1 MIYVYLV
8 YYNLDVLGNDMDAA
22 LKQVL
27 TRLLVATRGETEA
40 MFQQID
46 GDWWN
51 SHRRVPDKFLVLKRN
66 YDLQENRLPTP
77 VPFETMPPYRLTM
90 PEQVGGFR
98 LRDLGELQIYPGHD
112 MQALPVPA
120 QYYGAGAFQGLADRA
135 HEADKTQL
143 ARTEK

>member
-1 MIYVYLV
+1 
-8 YYNLDVLGNDMDAA
+8 
-22 LKQVL
+22 
-27 TRLLVATRGETEA
+27 
-40 MFQQID
+40 
-46 GDWWN
+46 
-51 SHRRVPDKFLVLKRN
+51 VPDKFLVLKRN

-98 LRDLGELQIYPGHD
+98 LRDLGELQIYPGND

>member
-1 MIYVYLV
+1 MRKAFWL
-8 YYNLDVLGNDMDAA
+8 LFALALPALAQDPVLPAVTA
-22 LKQVL
+22 IHTAPTL
-27 TRLLVATRGETEA
+27 GE
-40 MFQQID
+40 
-46 GDWWN
+46 
-51 SHRRVPDKFLVLKRN
+51 
-66 YDLQENRLPTP
+66 LPPP

>member
-1 MIYVYLV
+1 
-8 YYNLDVLGNDMDAA
+8 MDAA

-90 PEQVGGFR
+90 PEQVGDSAATSGTA
-98 LRDLGELQIYPGHD
+98 DLSGHD

-120 QYYGAGAFQGLADRA
+120 QYYGAGAFGLADRA

>member
-1 MIYVYLV
+1 PVEQENASTRWRVDPRFVGPSY
-8 YYNLDVLGNDMDAA
+8 VLGD
-22 LKQVL
+22 L
-27 TRLLVATRGETEA
+27 AT
-40 MFQQID
+40 
-46 GDWWN
+46 
-51 SHRRVPDKFLVLKRN
+51 HPLFLV
-66 YDLQENRLPTP
+66 
-77 VPFETMPPYRLTM
+77 ETMPPYRLTM

-143 ARTEK
+143 AR

>member
-1 MIYVYLV
+1 
-8 YYNLDVLGNDMDAA
+8 
-22 LKQVL
+22 
-27 TRLLVATRGETEA
+27 
-40 MFQQID
+40 
-46 GDWWN
+46 
-51 SHRRVPDKFLVLKRN
+51 
-66 YDLQENRLPTP
+66 
-77 VPFETMPPYRLTM
+77 
-90 PEQVGGFR
+90 GGFR